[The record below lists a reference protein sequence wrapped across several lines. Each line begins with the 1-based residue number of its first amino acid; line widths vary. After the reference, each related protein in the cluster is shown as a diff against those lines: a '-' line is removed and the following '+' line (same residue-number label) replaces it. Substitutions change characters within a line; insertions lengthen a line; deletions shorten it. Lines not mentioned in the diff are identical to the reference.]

1 MVFLVAGIPQVLA
14 MPLVGKFGDRVD
26 GRLILATGMALLG
39 ISFWLNG
46 HLTDQAG
53 YFDLVQPQML
63 RGVGLAFIFVP
74 LAVVALSDLPAQQR
88 GAATGL
94 FNLTRELGGS
104 FGTAWMGTLLDR
116 FSRGATQHLAE
127 RVNAY
132 NPAAQDQLD
141 TLTRLAGSGQTGSTL

>member
-1 MVFLVAGIPQVLA
+1 
-14 MPLVGKFGDRVD
+14 
-26 GRLILATGMALLG
+26 
-39 ISFWLNG
+39 
-46 HLTDQAG
+46 
-53 YFDLVQPQML
+53 
-63 RGVGLAFIFVP
+63 
-74 LAVVALSDLPAQQR
+74 
-88 GAATGL
+88 TGL

-141 TLTRLAGSGQTGSTL
+141 TLTRLAGSGQTGSTLLWLKVQLQGLIQAFDNNFPLVGAVFAAGIVLVTLLKRPRRGAAVAGAH